1 MVRKGN
7 ISNNL
12 KTKIMKSNYYLKLVF
27 GAILI
32 SAIYSFFRLISGE
45 GVTLNSSGFLWGLLS
60 NFLIVSVLGYY
71 TVNST
76 LKGVKLAFS
85 VFLIYFI
92 IGCLNILIEAYIFD
106 VTGRA
111 ETLNVILQGFFV
123 ALFFAPIFVYLLDK
137 WKGESIAIK
146 FEKRGV
152 FSWLWRV
159 PLSIFL
165 YLIFYISAGMILQM
179 SYPALMDFYS
189 DKIPPA
195 DVMILTQFPRGLL
208 FVIIT
213 VLIIRTLQLSFIKKA
228 ILVGLVFS
236 ILGGIAPLI
245 PPNDFMPTNIRF
257 VHGIEVGISNFLY
270 GFIISYLLGQGIEK
284 VELN

>member
-1 MVRKGN
+1 
-7 ISNNL
+7 
-12 KTKIMKSNYYLKLVF
+12 MKSIYYLKLGL

-32 SAIYSFFRLISGE
+32 AAIYSFYRLLTGE
-45 GVTLNSSGFLWGLLS
+45 EVTLNSSGFLWGLFS
-60 NFLIVSVLGYY
+60 NLLIVLILGYY
-71 TVNST
+71 ILNST
-76 LKGVKLAFS
+76 LRGVKLALS

-106 VTGRA
+106 VTGRV
-111 ETLNVILQGFFV
+111 ETLNEMFQGFFV
-123 ALFFAPIFVYLLDK
+123 ALFFAPIFVYILDR
-137 WKGESIAIK
+137 WKGESITLK
-146 FEKRGV
+146 FEKRAI

-165 YLIFYISAGMILQM
+165 YLIFYISAGVILQM
-179 SYPALMDFYS
+179 SYPELMDFYS
-189 DKIPPA
+189 DKIPPVE
-195 DVMILTQFPRGLL
+195 VMILTQFPRGLL

-213 VLIIRTLQLSFIKKA
+213 VIMLRTLQLSFIKKA

-236 ILGGIAPLI
+236 VLGAIAPLI

-270 GFIISYLLGQGIEK
+270 GFVISYLLKQKNQVIA
-284 VELN
+284 NN